1 MQIPLIT
8 ALHTRADNDGGG
20 AVYHFMFN
28 AVPREKRFAHSWS
41 FSLSEQ
47 VSLPSEKGTQS
58 ESFISERG
66 HRVGTHSLSSFP
78 KWGVGP
84 SLQAPLKPFWLL
96 SVQDKELLTCQYP
109 TGRDLLL
116 SFKINFRVEIL

>member
-1 MQIPLIT
+1 MMEEGLFTTLCLMLCQGK
-8 ALHTRADNDGGG
+8 NDSPTVGPFH
-20 AVYHFMFN
+20 Y
-28 AVPREKRFAHSWS
+28 PSRSP
-41 FSLSEQ
+41 
-47 VSLPSEKGTQS
+47 SLPPEKGTQS

-66 HRVGTHSLSSFP
+66 HRVGTHSLSGFP

-96 SVQDKELLTCQYP
+96 SVQDKKLLTCQYP